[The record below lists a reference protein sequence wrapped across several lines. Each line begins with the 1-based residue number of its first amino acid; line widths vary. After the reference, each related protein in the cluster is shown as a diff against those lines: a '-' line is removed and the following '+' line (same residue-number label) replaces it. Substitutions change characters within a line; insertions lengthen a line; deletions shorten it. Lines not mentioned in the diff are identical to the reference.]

1 MGSNSALQGKRNG
14 AVGWVSNGGL
24 RDTDEVILEEI
35 AFWSR
40 FIGQPMVQGRLQFDA
55 MDIPICVGGV
65 VIYPGD
71 VVVAD
76 GDGVV
81 VVPRRMA
88 MNVAHYAR
96 QELDKDK
103 IGRKGLYVQMGMKM
117 DHTVL

>member
-1 MGSNSALQGKRNG
+1 
-14 AVGWVSNGGL
+14 
-24 RDTDEVILEEI
+24 
-35 AFWSR
+35 
-40 FIGQPMVQGRLQFDA
+40 MVQGRLQFDA
-55 MDIPICVGGV
+55 MDIPICIGGV

-88 MNVAHYAR
+88 MDVARYAR

-103 IGRKGLYVQMGMKM
+103 IGRKDLYVQMGMKM